1 MPRITLQAK
10 FWQSTEG
17 KPPDGELLMNIPLT
31 PVRFLR
37 YAEQQYGQKTA
48 VVCGEDRFTYA
59 QFADRASRLGG
70 ALQHAG
76 IEPGDRVAFLSTN
89 CHRLLEAYYG
99 VLEAGAIL
107 LPLNIRL
114 SSDELAYILND
125 ASAKILFVEKSF
137 LPVVESFRSKLLTVK
152 EFYLLD
158 GSPQESWLA
167 PKSYDQIIAEAKAVQ
182 IDITT
187 VDENSVA
194 ELFYTSGTSANPKG
208 VMLTHRNVYL
218 HALNACISIHA
229 EPDPV
234 ELHTIPLFHANGWGV
249 AHSLTFLGG
258 KHVMIHRFDP
268 IEVFRLIEK
277 EGAQTCS
284 LVPIMATVLVNC
296 PERTKYNLSSLKR
309 ATIGGAASSPTLIR
323 EVEEK
328 LGCVCF
334 SGYGLTETSPTLS
347 LAMTKSGMDLA
358 GEERYIH
365 QAMTGYAILGVEMRV
380 VDPNDNDV
388 PHDGKSIGE
397 IVARGDGIM
406 EGYWKQPESS
416 AEALRGGWFHTGD
429 MAVVNEDGY
438 FLIVDRKKDIIVSGG
453 ENISSLELEKV
464 ILAHPAVLEACVIPV
479 PDAKWGEVPRA
490 LVVLKPE
497 TIATE
502 SELLEFSRSH
512 LAHYKCPRAVEFVE
526 SLPKTGTG
534 KILKRDL
541 RKKYWQGQDTMRPG
555 FTAEKETGKPA

>member
-1 MPRITLQAK
+1 M
-10 FWQSTEG
+10 ED

-37 YAEQQYGQKTA
+37 YAKQQFAHKTA
-48 VVCGEDRFTYA
+48 VVCGDDRFTYA

-76 IEPGDRVAFLSTN
+76 ITPGDRVAFLSTN

-114 SSDELAYILND
+114 SPDELAYILND
-125 ASAKILFVEKSF
+125 ASAKILFVEKTF
-137 LPVVESFRSKLLTVK
+137 LPVVESFRSKLSSVK

-158 GSPQESWLA
+158 AAPQQPWLA
-167 PKSYDQIIAEAKAVQ
+167 PQNYEQIIAEAKPAQ

-187 VDENSVA
+187 VDENAVA

-268 IEVFRLIEK
+268 LEVFRLIEK

-284 LVPIMATVLVNC
+284 LVPIMATALVNC

-347 LAMTKSGMDLA
+347 LAMTKSGLELA
-358 GEERYIH
+358 EEDRYAH

-380 VDPNDNDV
+380 VDPNDRDV

-397 IVARGDGIM
+397 IIARGDGVM
-406 EGYWKQPESS
+406 EGYWNQPESS

-464 ILAHPAVLEACVIPV
+464 ILAHPSVLEACVIPV
-479 PDAKWGEVPRA
+479 PDEKWGEVPRA
-490 LVVLKPE
+490 LIVLKPNMRV
-497 TIATE
+497 TE

-541 RKKYWQGQDTMRPG
+541 RKKYWQGQDTLRSG
-555 FTAEKETGKPA
+555 FTPQKEKSTPA

>member
-1 MPRITLQAK
+1 
-10 FWQSTEG
+10 
-17 KPPDGELLMNIPLT
+17 MNIPLT
-31 PVRFLR
+31 PIRFLR
-37 YAEQQYGQKTA
+37 YAKEQFAKKTA
-48 VVCGEDRFTYA
+48 VVCGDDRFTYVE
-59 QFADRASRLGG
+59 FSDRASRLAG
-70 ALQHAG
+70 ALQHAA
-76 IEPGDRVAFLSTN
+76 INAGDRVAFLSTN

-125 ASAKILFVEKSF
+125 SGAKLLFIEKSF
-137 LPVVESFRSKLLTVK
+137 LPVVESFRSKLSTVNQ
-152 EFYLLD
+152 FYLLD
-158 GSPQESWLA
+158 GEPHESWLA
-167 PKSYDQIIAEAKAVQ
+167 PKNYEQILAEAKPVQ

-208 VMLTHRNVYL
+208 VMLTHRNIYL

-296 PERTKYNLSSLKR
+296 PERTKYNLTSLKR

-347 LAMTKSGMDLA
+347 LAMTKSGMDLT
-358 GEERYIH
+358 GEERYAH

-380 VDPNDNDV
+380 VDPSDKDV
-388 PHDGKSIGE
+388 PRDGKSIGE
-397 IVARGDGIM
+397 IIARGDGIM

-453 ENISSLELEKV
+453 ENISSLELEKI

-479 PDAKWGEVPRA
+479 PDEKWGEVPRA
-490 LVVLKPE
+490 LVVLKPN
-497 TIATE
+497 TNVTE
-502 SELLEFSRSH
+502 SELLDFSRSH
-512 LAHYKCPRAVEFVE
+512 LAHYKCPRAVDFVDN
-526 SLPKTGTG
+526 LPKTGTG

-541 RKKYWQGQDTMRPG
+541 RKKYWHGQDTLRSG
-555 FTAEKETGKPA
+555 FQTEKEAGKPA